1 MSMSL
6 TELVSD
12 FACAMERVDA
22 AAPRAVN
29 ARSGAPFQ
37 PGLGPHTEAQT
48 VAMVMDEL
56 VRTGPTAYRSHQ
68 QGVPYPRMPRQR
80 CDLCVGTPPS
90 WEWAIEIKMIRMLG
104 DNGKPNDNLPTH
116 ILSPYPSHRSALTD
130 CEKLRSADLGQRKA
144 ILIYGYDYAEYPVD
158 ALLDAFE
165 TLARQRVKLSERVSA
180 SFGGLIHPVHR
191 EGTVSAWE
199 LEQGD

>member
-1 MSMSL
+1 MSL

-12 FACAMERVDA
+12 FASAMERVDA
-22 AAPRAVN
+22 AAPQAVN

-48 VAMVMDEL
+48 VALVMDEL
-56 VRTGPTAYRSHQ
+56 VRTAPAVYRNHQ
-68 QGVPYPRMPRQR
+68 QGVSYPRMPRQR
-80 CDLCVGTPPS
+80 CDLCLGTPPN

-104 DNGKPNDNLPTH
+104 DNDKPNDNLPTH

-130 CEKLRSADLGQRKA
+130 CEKLMSSDLGQRKA
-144 ILIYGYDYAEYPVD
+144 ILIYGYDYVEYPVD

-165 TLARQRVKLSERVSA
+165 TLARQRVTLGERVSA
-180 SFGGLIHPVHR
+180 HFGGLIHPVHR
-191 EGTVSAWE
+191 EGSVSAWE
-199 LEQGD
+199 LGSIL